1 MDKEE
6 IEKIETI
13 KRKRIEFKLEEE
25 LINLLNNKADI
36 KELSRSE
43 YIRNL
48 ILKDISNTNNNVDI
62 STLSKTKKLTVT
74 LEKVELI
81 KKKRIEFQCDED
93 LLKLLDVR
101 AEIKEISRSEYI
113 RNLILKD
120 VGNIN
125 NNIDIDT
132 LKKIKKLTVEYKK
145 MRVAFNKLGVVFN
158 QGIKLFIKD
167 KKEEL
172 EALEDKLMKLLDEEK
187 EKLEEYKKYLL

>member
-125 NNIDIDT
+125 NSIDIDT
-132 LKKIKKLTVEYKK
+132 LKKIKRLMVEFRK
-145 MRVAFNKLGVVFN
+145 MRIAFTRLGVVFN

-172 EALEDKLMKLLDEEK
+172 EALEDELMKLLDEEK
-187 EKLEEYKKYLL
+187 EKLEDYKKYLL

>member
-1 MDKEE
+1 M
-6 IEKIETI
+6 
-13 KRKRIEFKLEEE
+13 KRIEFKLEEE
-25 LINLLNNKADI
+25 LINLLNNKINI

-48 ILKDISNTNNNVDI
+48 ILKDISNTNNNNVDI
-62 STLSKTKKLTVT
+62 STLNKAKKLTVQ
-74 LEKVELI
+74 LEKIELI
-81 KKKRIEFQCDED
+81 KKKRVEFQVEED
-93 LLKLLDVR
+93 LLKLLDNK

-120 VGNIN
+120 ISNTN
-125 NNIDIDT
+125 NSVDIGT

-158 QGIKLFIKD
+158 QGIKLFIRG

-172 EALEDKLMKLLDEEK
+172 EAIEDELMQLIDEEK
-187 EKLEEYKKYLL
+187 EKLEDYKKYLL

>member
-1 MDKEE
+1 M
-6 IEKIETI
+6 
-13 KRKRIEFKLEEE
+13 KRIEFKLEEE
-25 LINLLNNKADI
+25 LINLLNNKINI

-48 ILKDISNTNNNVDI
+48 ILKDISNTNNTVDI
-62 STLSKTKKLTVT
+62 STLNNKKRLTVS

>member
-1 MDKEE
+1 MDKEK
-6 IEKIETI
+6 IEKIEPI
-13 KRKRIEFKLEEE
+13 RRKRIEFKLEEE
-25 LINLLNNKADI
+25 LLNLLNNKVK

-48 ILKDISNTNNNVDI
+48 ILKDISNTNNTVDI
-62 STLSKTKKLTVT
+62 STLNKTKKLTVS

-81 KKKRIEFQCDED
+81 KKKRVEFQVEEE
-93 LLKLLDVR
+93 LLNLLDIR

-125 NNIDIDT
+125 NSIDIDT
-132 LKKIKKLTVEYKK
+132 LKKIKRLMVEFRK
-145 MRVAFNKLGVVFN
+145 MRIAFTKLGVVFN
-158 QGIKLFIKD
+158 QGIKLFVKD

-172 EALEDKLMKLLDEEK
+172 EALEDELMKLLDEEK
-187 EKLEEYKKYLL
+187 EKLEDYKKYLL

>member
-1 MDKEE
+1 MDKEK
-6 IEKIETI
+6 IEKIEPI
-13 KRKRIEFKLEEE
+13 RRKRIEFKLEEE
-25 LINLLNNKADI
+25 LLNLLNNKVK

-48 ILKDISNTNNNVDI
+48 ILKDISNTNNTVDI
-62 STLSKTKKLTVT
+62 STLNKTKKLTVS

-81 KKKRIEFQCDED
+81 KKKRVEFQVEEE
-93 LLKLLDVR
+93 LLNLLDVR
-101 AEIKEISRSEYI
+101 AGIKEISRSEYI

-125 NNIDIDT
+125 NSIDIDT
-132 LKKIKKLTVEYKK
+132 LKKIKRLMVEFRK
-145 MRVAFNKLGVVFN
+145 MRIAFTRLGVVFN

-172 EALEDKLMKLLDEEK
+172 EALEDELMKLLDEEK
-187 EKLEEYKKYLL
+187 EKLEDYKKYLL